1 MKALVTGGGGSLGG
15 AIVRKLRGRGWDVR
29 SFSRGA
35 YPTLEA
41 IGVETFRGDL
51 GRREDVERACH
62 GCDIIFH
69 VAAKAD
75 LWGPYVDFYQTN
87 VIGTENILEAARRNG
102 ISRIVFT
109 SSPSVV
115 FNGRDMEGVDE
126 SVPYPAHFKSPYPE
140 TKAKSEKLVL
150 EANSQSLATV
160 ALRPHL
166 VWGPGD
172 THLVPG
178 ILARGR
184 SFKRI
189 GAGAKLV
196 DFTFIEDAAESHLLA
211 ADVLQPGSSAAGK
224 AYFIS
229 QGEPMDLWEF
239 VNRVLVIGGL
249 PRISSSIQPRL
260 AYAAGGALELLHKL
274 LRIRR
279 EPRVTRFLVEELSTA
294 HWFNISAAR
303 RDLNYHP
310 SVTMEQGFSLLKA
323 SMLNS
328 SPK

>member
-1 MKALVTGGGGSLGG
+1 VCSL
-15 AIVRKLRGRGWDVR
+15 
-29 SFSRGA
+29 SRGA
-35 YPTLEA
+35 YPALEA

-51 GRREDVERACH
+51 ARKQDVERACD

-75 LWGPYVDFYQTN
+75 LWGPYDDFYQAN
-87 VIGTENILEAARRNG
+87 VVGTKNIVEAARRSG

-126 SVPYPAHFKSPYPE
+126 SVPYPERFKSPYPE
-140 TKAKSEKLVL
+140 TKAIAEKLL
-150 EANSQSLATV
+150 LAANSRSLATV

-166 VWGPGD
+166 IWGPGD

-189 GAGAKLV
+189 GSMAKLV
-196 DFTFIEDAAESHLLA
+196 DFTFIEDAAEAHLLA
-211 ADVLQPGSSAAGK
+211 ADALQGSSVAAGK

-229 QGEPMDLWEF
+229 QNEPMDLWEF

-249 PRISSSIQPRL
+249 PRISSSVPARV
-260 AYAAGGALELLHKL
+260 AYAVGAMLEFMHKL
-274 LRIRR
+274 LRIKR
-279 EPRVTRFLVEELSTA
+279 EPRITRFLVEELSTA
-294 HWFNISAAR
+294 HWFNIGAAR
-303 RDLNYHP
+303 RDLGYRP
-310 SVTMEQGFSLLKA
+310 SVTMEQGFALLKE
-323 SMLNS
+323 SMSKPGILACI
-328 SPK
+328 

>member
-15 AIVRKLRGRGWDVR
+15 AIVRKLRKRGWDVR

-35 YPTLEA
+35 YPALEA

-51 GRREDVERACH
+51 GRRENVEEACR

-75 LWGPYVDFYQTN
+75 LWGPYEDFYRTN
-87 VIGTENILEAARRNG
+87 VIGTGNILEAARRSG
-102 ISRIVFT
+102 IAQIVFT

-126 SVPYPAHFKSPYPE
+126 SVPYPARFKSPYPE

-150 EANSQSLATV
+150 EANSRSLATV

-189 GAGAKLV
+189 GMGAKLV

-211 ADVLQPGSSAAGK
+211 ADALQRGSSAAGK

-239 VNRVLVIGGL
+239 VNRVLEIGGL
-249 PRISSSIQPRL
+249 PRISSSIPPRV
-260 AYAAGGALELLHKL
+260 AYAAGGVLELLYRL
-274 LRIRR
+274 LRIRH
-279 EPRVTRFLVEELSTA
+279 EPRITRFLVEELSTA
-294 HWFNISAAR
+294 HWFNISAAC
-303 RDLNYHP
+303 RDLNYRP

-323 SMLNS
+323 SMLDS
-328 SPK
+328 SQK